1 MPHIELM
8 NPETIGVLNLFMQAS
23 WVVKTVMIGLLLA
36 SVWSWAIIFDKIF
49 TYRKI
54 RREIKQFE
62 HVFWSGKPLE
72 DLYEACKNQHTTS
85 ISAVFMAAMVEW
97 KKSLAKGI
105 HTSISLQSR
114 IDKAM
119 DLTLGRE
126 SEKIESK
133 LNFLATLGS
142 AGPFIGLF
150 GTVVGIM
157 GSFLSI
163 SASQNTS
170 LAIVAPGIAEA
181 LLATAIGLFAAIP
194 AVIAYNKLVHESA
207 QIIAQIENFTD
218 EFSTIVSRR
227 IDETLTSTSQ
237 SPL

>member
-1 MPHIELM
+1 MPHMELTSL
-8 NPETIGVLNLFMQAS
+8 ETIGMLRLFIQAN
-23 WVVKTVMIGLLLA
+23 WVVKAIMISLLLA
-36 SVWSWAIIFDKIF
+36 SVWSWAIIFEKIF

-54 RREIKQFE
+54 RCEIKQFE
-62 HVFWSGKPLE
+62 RIFWSGKPLE
-72 DLYEACKNQHTTS
+72 DLYSTCKSQRPSS
-85 ISAVFMAAMVEW
+85 ISAVFMAAMMEW
-97 KKSLAKGI
+97 KKSLEKGI

-126 SEKIESK
+126 SAKIESK
-133 LNFLATLGS
+133 LSFLATLGS
-142 AGPFIGLF
+142 AGPFIGLL
-150 GTVVGIM
+150 GTVIGVM

-194 AVIAYNKLVHESA
+194 AVIAYNKLVNESA
-207 QIIAQIENFTD
+207 QIIAQIENFAD

-227 IDETLTSTSQ
+227 IDETRMSH

>member
-1 MPHIELM
+1 MPHIELT
-8 NPETIGVLNLFMQAS
+8 NPETIGMLHLFLQAGFL
-23 WVVKTVMIGLLLA
+23 VKAVMIGLLLA
-36 SVWSWAIIFDKIF
+36 SIWSWAIIFDKMF
-49 TYRKI
+49 TYRRI

-62 HVFWSGKPLE
+62 RIFWSGKPLE
-72 DLYEACKNQHTTS
+72 DLYATCKSQRTSS
-85 ISAVFMAAMVEW
+85 ISAVFIAAMVEW
-97 KKSLAKGI
+97 KKSLAKGV
-105 HTSISLQSR
+105 HTSTSLQSR

-126 SEKIESK
+126 SAKIESK
-133 LNFLATLGS
+133 LSFLATLGS

-150 GTVVGIM
+150 GTVIGIM
-157 GSFLSI
+157 SSFLSI

-194 AVIAYNKLVHESA
+194 AVIAYNKLVNESA
-207 QIIAQIENFTD
+207 QIIAQIENFAD

-227 IDETLTSTSQ
+227 IDETLTSDS
-237 SPL
+237 SL

>member
-1 MPHIELM
+1 MPQVELT
-8 NPETIGVLNLFMQAS
+8 NPEMIGILHLFMQAGF
-23 WVVKTVMIGLLLA
+23 VVKIVMILLLLA

-49 TYRKI
+49 TYRRI
-54 RREIKQFE
+54 RREIKKFE
-62 HVFWSGKPLE
+62 RTFWSGKALE
-72 DLYEACKNQHTTS
+72 DLYAECKSQRINS
-85 ISAVFMAAMVEW
+85 ISAVFMAAMAEW
-97 KKSLAKGI
+97 KKSLEKGI
-105 HTSISLQSR
+105 HTSTNLQSR

-126 SEKIESK
+126 SAKIESK
-133 LNFLATLGS
+133 LGFLATLGS

-194 AVIAYNKLVHESA
+194 AVIAYNKLINESA
-207 QIIAQIENFTD
+207 RIITQIENFAD

-227 IDETLTSTSQ
+227 IDETRTANLSS
-237 SPL
+237 

>member
-1 MPHIELM
+1 MPHVELT
-8 NPETIGVLNLFMQAS
+8 NPETMGILHLFMQAS
-23 WVVKTVMIGLLLA
+23 FVVKAVMIGLLLA
-36 SVWSWAIIFDKIF
+36 SIWSWAIIFDKIF
-49 TYRKI
+49 TYRRI
-54 RREIKQFE
+54 WREIKQFE
-62 HVFWSGKPLE
+62 HTFWSGKPLE
-72 DLYEACKNQHTTS
+72 DLYVTCKNRRINS

-97 KKSLAKGI
+97 EKSLAKGI
-105 HTSISLQSR
+105 HTSVSLQSR

-133 LNFLATLGS
+133 LSFLATLGS

-163 SASQNTS
+163 AASQNTS

-194 AVIAYNKLVHESA
+194 AVIAYNKLVNESA
-207 QIIAQIENFTD
+207 HIIARIENFAD

-227 IDETLTSTSQ
+227 LDETRTVHSA
-237 SPL
+237 